1 MAGRD
6 ERESQ
11 ERQFYGEDTERNRMT
26 DCGDG
31 SSAGG
36 NAGDGQEYDAGT
48 GSGVGVPDH
57 DNGNSYKCDWLEQRQ
72 SGAEN
77 NTRGENGSGG
87 ENSSSGSGD
96 AGSRR
101 DVGRPDSK
109 GPGRGDRKS
118 GRKKGSTGKGI
129 LIGILI
135 TLIPVLA
142 LVGVGA
148 YALHSSGSHL
158 AVVSDSSF
166 DMSAIESKLNLIQ
179 SVIDSGFLF
188 DYDKDELTESIY
200 AGYVEGLGDPYTC
213 YYTEKEYKDMMESS
227 EGTYYGIGV
236 MISQE
241 TDTGRVYVIRVFSG
255 SPAEEAGM
263 KEGDIIAE
271 VEGKEATGMDLN
283 EVVATIK
290 GAEGTTAKIKIYR
303 ESEKKELTLDVERRQ
318 VDVDTV
324 YYKML
329 DNNIGYLELTE
340 FDSVST
346 DQFTSALE
354 KLKSQG
360 MEALVLDLRNNP
372 GGMLDV
378 AVAIADELIDT
389 GTVVTIRDKAG
400 NEESYSAEEEGSIGI
415 PLAVLVNGDSA
426 SASEVLSGCIRDYNA
441 GTLVGTQTFG
451 KGIVQNII
459 PFSDG
464 TAMKITT
471 AHYYTPKGTDI
482 HGVGITPD
490 IVVEDDKTTEDAD
503 EQLEAAID
511 VLMKEKQ

>member
-6 ERESQ
+6 DR
-11 ERQFYGEDTERNRMT
+11 ERQDLQFQEDGTAQDRIT
-26 DCGDG
+26 DCTAG
-31 SSAGG
+31 SRYGG
-36 NAGDGQEYDAGT
+36 NTDNGQEYAAGT
-48 GSGVGVPDH
+48 DNTCQNH
-57 DNGNSYKCDWLEQRQ
+57 DNGNSYKCDWLDQRQ
-72 SGAEN
+72 SGAESS
-77 NTRGENGSGG
+77 TRGENGSGG
-87 ENSSSGSGD
+87 ENSSSG
-96 AGSRR
+96 
-101 DVGRPDSK
+101 
-109 GPGRGDRKS
+109 GRGS
-118 GRKKGSTGKGI
+118 GRDGGRDKRPCRKKGSTGKGI

-135 TLIPVLA
+135 ILIPVLA

-148 YALHSSGSHL
+148 YMLRSSGRHL
-158 AVVSDSSF
+158 AVVSDSNS
-166 DMSAIESKLNLIQ
+166 DMSAVESKLDLIR
-179 SVIDSGFLF
+179 SVIDSSFLF
-188 DYDKDELTESIY
+188 DFDEDELTESIY

-213 YYTEKEYKDMMESS
+213 YYTEEEYKDMMESS

-236 MISQE
+236 MISQQ

-329 DNNIGYLELTE
+329 DNRIGYLELTE

-354 KLKSQG
+354 ELKSQG

-378 AVAIADELIDT
+378 AVSIADELIDT

-400 NEESYSAEEEGSIGI
+400 NEEIYSAEEEGSLSM

-426 SASEVLSGCIRDYNA
+426 SASEVLSGCIRDYKA

-459 PFSDG
+459 PFTDG

-471 AHYYTPKGTDI
+471 AHYYTPNGTDI

-490 IVVEDDKTTEDAD
+490 VVVEDDKTTEDVD
-503 EQLEAAID
+503 EQLEAAIN
-511 VLMKEKQ
+511 VLMKDRQQQDRQ